1 MPALRIHSESNE
13 EGMATTANFIPTR
26 KPNIWASLEAARR
39 AQSLL
44 RQSDTRQRSSSSRS
58 CRLSQVYFRDLAAV
72 PTPQQERACERR
84 TASWSPLRAHS
95 RYRVT
100 VPRRVYDETFLEER
114 GKCDVRD
121 RPSAGPSA
129 SATRSATQSVTRGR
143 GSSCK
148 VTVTMRRFLS
158 TAAVCCWLL
167 VALGVGQVSTQELVP
182 FENFPLKFR
191 RFKRAPEITRMCR
204 QTASRETC
212 QELGPESKFVIYKY
226 WSSVRWRFFT
236 AEIALYFILG
246 KLF

>member
-13 EGMATTANFIPTR
+13 EGMATTANSIPTR
-26 KPNIWASLEAARR
+26 KPNIWASLEVARR

-44 RQSDTRQRSSSSRS
+44 RQSDTRQRSFSSQS
-58 CRLSQVYFRDLAAV
+58 CRLSRSISETLFRGTNASVRTCVREENGLV
-72 PTPQQERACERR
+72 VTSRAR
-84 TASWSPLRAHS
+84 W

-100 VPRRVYDETFLEER
+100 VPRRVYDETFLGER

-121 RPSAGPSA
+121 WPSAGPSA

-167 VALGVGQVSTQELVP
+167 VALGVGQVSTRNCSLRD
-182 FENFPLKFR
+182 FPPWIPSFQTRQRAR
-191 RFKRAPEITRMCR
+191 RKPRVCTRMYR
-204 QTASRETC
+204 
-212 QELGPESKFVIYKY
+212 
-226 WSSVRWRFFT
+226 
-236 AEIALYFILG
+236 
-246 KLF
+246 